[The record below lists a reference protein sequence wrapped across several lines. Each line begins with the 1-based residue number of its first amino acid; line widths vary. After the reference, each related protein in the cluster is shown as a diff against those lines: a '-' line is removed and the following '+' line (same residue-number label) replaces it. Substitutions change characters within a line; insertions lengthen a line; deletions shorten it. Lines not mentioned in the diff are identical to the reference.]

1 MRWIALLLLLVL
13 AACSGPRDTPLPKDI
28 SKMESIKPAMEK
40 LSPEERELVASY
52 IMRHTVGTAFGSAF
66 GIKTEP
72 IPDGMTIGKAID
84 EQRGLVEKQ
93 KAEEAAKKAEKAK
106 ADAARKALADQMA
119 QVLSARLVDIQLHK
133 ASYRDF
139 DVENYIKLTIEFG
152 NKGGKAITG
161 LKGIAT
167 FKDKFGDTLSEVPIK
182 VEQEIPAGKSVTVK
196 LSKRFNQFD
205 AEDRK
210 LANQDAAT
218 TNFTVSP
225 EVVLFGDGTK
235 FEAPKAKE

>member
-1 MRWIALLLLLVL
+1 MRWIAPLLLLAL

-28 SKMESIKPAMEK
+28 SKMDTIKPAMEK
-40 LSPEERELVASY
+40 LSPEDKELVAGY
-52 IMRHTVGTAFGSAF
+52 IMRHTVGAAFGAAF
-66 GIKTEP
+66 GVKADP

-93 KAEEAAKKAEKAK
+93 KAEEAAKKLEKEK

-119 QVLSARLVDIQLHK
+119 QILTARLADIQLHK

-139 DVENYIKLTIEFG
+139 DVENYIKLTIEFE
-152 NKGGKAITG
+152 NKGSKPITG

-167 FKDKFGDTLSEVPIK
+167 FKDKFGDTVSELPIK
-182 VEQEIPAGKSVTVK
+182 VEQEIPAGKTVTIK

-205 AEDRK
+205 AEDRR
-210 LANQDAAT
+210 LSNQDAAT
-218 TNFTVSP
+218 TNFSVSP

>member
-1 MRWIALLLLLVL
+1 MRWIAPLLLLAL

-28 SKMESIKPAMEK
+28 SKMDTIKPALEK
-40 LSPEERELVASY
+40 LSPEEKELVAGY
-52 IMRHTVGTAFGSAF
+52 IMRHTVGAAFGAAF
-66 GIKTEP
+66 GVKTDP

-93 KAEEAAKKAEKAK
+93 KAEEAAKKLEEEK

-119 QVLSARLVDIQLHK
+119 QVLSVRLADIQLHK

-139 DVENYIKLTIEFG
+139 DVENYIKLTIDFE
-152 NKGGKAITG
+152 NKGSKAITG

-167 FKDKFGDTLSEVPIK
+167 FKDKFGDTVSELPIK
-182 VEQEIPAGKSVTVK
+182 VEQEIPAGKNVTIK

-218 TNFTVSP
+218 TNFSVSP
-225 EVVLFGDGTK
+225 EIVLFGDGTK